1 MHLKL
6 TDRHPACV
14 IIGLCLAAAAGM
26 PKPVVERINR
36 EINSI
41 LNVPEMRELLAK
53 QGADPRTG
61 TPEEFTTAM
70 SSDLQ
75 KWAKVVATAGI
86 KVQR

>member
-1 MHLKL
+1 
-6 TDRHPACV
+6 
-14 IIGLCLAAAAGM
+14 M
-26 PKPVVERINR
+26 PKPVVDRINR

-41 LNVPEMRELLAK
+41 LHVPEMRELLAK

-61 TPEEFTTAM
+61 TPEEFAAAM

>member
-1 MHLKL
+1 M
-6 TDRHPACV
+6 PGYEVSGWYGV
-14 IIGLCLAAAAGM
+14 ISPAGM
-26 PKPVVERINR
+26 PKPVVDRINR

-41 LNVPEMRELLAK
+41 LHVPETRELLAK

-61 TPEEFTTAM
+61 TPEEFAAAM